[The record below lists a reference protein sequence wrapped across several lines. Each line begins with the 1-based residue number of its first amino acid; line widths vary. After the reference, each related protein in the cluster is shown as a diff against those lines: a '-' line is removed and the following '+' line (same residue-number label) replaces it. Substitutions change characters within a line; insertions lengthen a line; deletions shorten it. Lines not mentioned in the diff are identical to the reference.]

1 LTQGVVEIRGM
12 NPQYNRYRYFIN
24 NFTGIDYTLDT
35 TTDAMPLPQAN
46 DEGNILTKTQ
56 GNSMRISISW
66 VMHDEDET
74 VVLTNNVVDDQWTV
88 SIGADLE
95 DLVETNGNRKYPNGT
110 VKTPDE
116 QARFLLE
123 DFQNSGVEFRY
134 AIVVGDTKINKQGV
148 IERVSIKK
156 TGSTPVTYQASLT
169 FLVGNVVTVTGEQDE
184 D

>member
-1 LTQGVVEIRGM
+1 MTQGVVEIRGM
-12 NPQYNRYRYFIN
+12 NPLYNRYRYFIN

-35 TTDAMPLPQAN
+35 ATDAMPLPQAN

-56 GNSMRISISW
+56 GNSMRITITW
-66 VMHDEDET
+66 VMATEDET
-74 VVLTNNVVDDQWTV
+74 VVLSNNVVDDQWTV
-88 SIGADLE
+88 STGADLS
-95 DLVETNGNRKYPNGT
+95 DLKETNGDLKYPNGT

-134 AIVVGDTKINKQGV
+134 AIVVGDTKINKTGV
-148 IERVSIKK
+148 IERVSMKK

-169 FLVGNVVTVTGEQDE
+169 FLVGNVVTVTGSE
-184 D
+184 